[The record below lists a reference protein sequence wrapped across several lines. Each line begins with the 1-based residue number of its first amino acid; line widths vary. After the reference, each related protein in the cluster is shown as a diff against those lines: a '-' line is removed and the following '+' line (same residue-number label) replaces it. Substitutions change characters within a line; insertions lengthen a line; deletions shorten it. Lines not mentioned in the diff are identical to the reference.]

1 MQEAPEW
8 EWRREDPAEY
18 AWDEALEVH
27 GAYALGE
34 LVRVLIMQEQDS
46 DAVEPD
52 DVLAD
57 RLGVANP
64 FTASTASD
72 GTVWNH
78 HVAYSRHRE
87 GMDGFEFIEPFP
99 TLEEGQAA
107 ITGDREALIAM
118 IRDSH

>member
-1 MQEAPEW
+1 MSEAVEW

-18 AWDEALEVH
+18 AWDEALDVY

-34 LVRVLIMQEQDS
+34 LVRVVIKQKADP

-52 DVLAD
+52 DVIAE

-64 FTASTASD
+64 FVEHSAVD

-78 HVAYSRHRE
+78 HVVYSRHRE
-87 GMDGFEFIEPFP
+87 GMDGFEFIETFT
-99 TLEEGQAA
+99 TLTEGQVA
-107 ITGDREALIAM
+107 IDGDREALVAM
-118 IRDSH
+118 IRDDQ